1 MGMGTSSF
9 SHQRI
14 ESSMGV
20 KQPRSTTI
28 VEALEVNYI
37 RYSIITFPV
46 HKTKKSRSL
55 LRLFGRRSS
64 QELEM
69 VRMTSTQTSRM
80 ADPH

>member
-1 MGMGTSSF
+1 MGVEPPDL

-14 ESSMGV
+14 ESSMGIR
-20 KQPRSTTI
+20 QPRSTTV

-46 HKTKKSRSL
+46 QKTKKSQSI

-64 QELEM
+64 QQLEM
-69 VRMTSTQTSRM
+69 VSMTST
-80 ADPH
+80 